1 MHSRRMEYKSIEENI
16 KKKFFNFLKWKKSQ
30 EIAKLLFIFS
40 RMGSSLSLKLSRQQ
54 QLKKEKK
61 KRFVNRTTKKHKI
74 KKARP

>member
-30 EIAKLLFIFS
+30 EIAKLLFYFS

-61 KRFVNRTTKKHKI
+61 KKI
-74 KKARP
+74 RE